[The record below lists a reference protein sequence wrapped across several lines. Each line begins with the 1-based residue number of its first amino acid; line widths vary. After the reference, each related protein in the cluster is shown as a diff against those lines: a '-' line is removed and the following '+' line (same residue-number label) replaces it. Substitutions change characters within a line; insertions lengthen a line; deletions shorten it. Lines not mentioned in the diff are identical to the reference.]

1 MYSICSYNLLLPS
14 ETKTLLFVGPRVKT
28 ELSSEMHAKPRFP
41 GEPHFW

>member
-1 MYSICSYNLLLPS
+1 MYINVYKCIPS